1 MAQFDAIPD
10 APVFDAVPDAPE
22 FDAVPDDV
30 APEVVAQEAQRASTG
45 AVQAL
50 DVMAAPARLDW
61 SEVNEH
67 LDDQRLQE
75 SRAALA
81 RAEAAEAQGSGTGP
95 GSEAFNWR
103 READFQRERI
113 SPDTAAGRL
122 LAQEGQTQLQE
133 IEEVG
138 TTDARNASP
147 TPSQALGSFLGSG
160 LSQTVQPV
168 IESGARNLG
177 GAGGGGLGAA
187 LAAAATVGTGGFA
200 PLALGIGMSM
210 LGGYA
215 GSAAQE
221 QILETT
227 ETPEETQGRQQRAAE
242 DFARNPGLSRIGAAA
257 AGLPLFG
264 PSLAQF
270 GRAAAGDRGAL
281 LNLGMAGGI
290 GAGVEAGAAKFVR
303 GEEVKPEDVAV
314 AFFSN
319 MILNE
324 PTKLGRKLGL
334 RPSSE
339 QQAVE
344 AAQTKYG
351 GIAPDPEIAG
361 AIARVGESG
370 VTNRGTTSTADV
382 FSGVQR
388 PPQTSRN
395 PYEGF
400 EWKGEDVGA
409 QLQIAVKT
417 PDGRVIT
424 DPAARIHAQLV
435 QSLGLDREKRLT
447 PGFIIRDEFVPGS
460 QTNPQA
466 IKEARQRIE
475 ARIAASEPAA
485 PPEETTLAPDPV
497 AQPVEDVVETPS
509 PETTSIQ
516 NAVTA
521 DERAARGIDPVE
533 EPARRSFGEVWD
545 TTKAE
550 IAENPAAPDAIL
562 AELRK
567 KPRALTDRE
576 DALILHRQVQL
587 QKSFDAAAAEANQ
600 AMEAG
605 DEPARVDAMAQL
617 DRTREA
623 LDEVYTLGK
632 QAGTETARGLAARKM
647 MSDLDFNLASMETRL
662 RAEQG
667 GALTPEQ
674 QVKVKEQAD
683 TIAKTQEGMDR
694 ILAERE
700 VQKAEAEADK
710 AVDPKVKS
718 LADRII
724 ARLDL
729 TAKNAATSL
738 RSRLN
743 NLGSGPDPLIVLDVA
758 KIAAAK
764 TVKGAIE
771 FAQWSAEMVK
781 EFGEKVRPFLQ
792 AGWDQREQHVD
803 SEVNASTRKGKTAKT
818 DAEKE
823 AAAVKA
829 RLTSLA
835 NRTAEYQR
843 RAATGDF
850 SPMRKP
856 ALDLSKNPE
865 WVKLKAEN
873 EAAKAAY
880 DKSRYEARKAQRTT
894 QQKINDTVADVFS
907 AARPILASTDIS
919 APGRQ
924 GIFFTLPDLF
934 MNPVRLGRQLKSMFR
949 SQFSETKFQQNEAA
963 IKSRENAD
971 LYESSDLYLADID
984 HKPSAREEQFKSE
997 LAEKIPGIGRVVR
1010 GSSRGF
1016 SAFMNTVR
1024 ADAMDAFVKWSGG
1037 KENIDPETA
1046 KFLAAAI
1053 NDLSGRGNV
1062 SSRQAQGALEWLAKY
1077 LFSPRLWVSRFNTAT
1092 LKPIW
1097 RDPLNTAISPRARAV
1112 VAVQYIKFAGALMAL
1127 KWLAGLNGGKMEEDP
1142 RDSDFGKLQFGSKR
1156 YDVMGGIGN
1165 MVTLLARIATRK
1177 TKDDKGK
1184 VVRIAWS
1191 GEKRPERELGQI
1203 LFNHIRNKAAPIP
1216 GTIYDWFYGRHPDR
1230 SKVTPTSMLKQ
1241 TTVPIT
1247 VSDTFGYFQKDN
1259 PASAARDTLINALGV
1274 SVQDYRK

>member
-1 MAQFDAIPD
+1 MATAAAEIEFIPDEQIDFIPDDDAI
-10 APVFDAVPDAPE
+10 E
-22 FDAVPDDV
+22 FIPDV
-30 APEVVAQEAQRASTG
+30 APEVVAQEARRAQTG

-50 DVMAAPARLDW
+50 DVMSAPARLDW

-133 IEEVG
+133 IREAG
-138 TTDARNASP
+138 TTDARNAGR
-147 TPSQALGSFLGSG
+147 TPSQALGSFLGTG
-160 LSQTVQPV
+160 LSQTVQPIV
-168 IESGARNLG
+168 ESAARNLG
-177 GAGGGGLGAA
+177 GATGGALGAA
-187 LAAAATVGTGGFA
+187 LATAATVGTGGVA
-200 PLALGIGMSM
+200 PLVLGVGSSI
-210 LGGYA
+210 LGAYA

-221 QILETT
+221 GILEST
-227 ETPEETQGRQQRAAE
+227 ETEEETQQRQQRGAE
-242 DFARNPGLSRIGAAA
+242 DFARNPGLSRMGAAA
-257 AGLPLFG
+257 AGLPFFG

-270 GRAAAGDRGAL
+270 GRAAAGDRGAMM
-281 LNLGMAGGI
+281 NLAMAGSI
-290 GAGVEAGAAKFVR
+290 GAGAELGAAKFVR
-303 GEEVKPEDVAV
+303 GEEVKPEDVAA
-314 AFFSN
+314 AFFTGLV
-319 MILNE
+319 LNE

-334 RPSSE
+334 HPSSE
-339 QQAVE
+339 QQAIE
-344 AAQTKYG
+344 DAQTKYEG
-351 GIAPDPEIAG
+351 LAPDPEIAG
-361 AIARVGESG
+361 AIARVGETG
-370 VTNRGTTSTADV
+370 LQTRGTTSTADV
-382 FSGVQR
+382 FSNVPR
-388 PPQTSRN
+388 RTPT
-395 PYEGF
+395 
-400 EWKGEDVGA
+400 GEPNA
-409 QLQIAVKT
+409 QQITETGT
-417 PDGRVIT
+417 PDGGVRPSEV
-424 DPAARIHAQLV
+424 
-435 QSLGLDREKRLT
+435 
-447 PGFIIRDEFVPGS
+447 
-460 QTNPQA
+460 
-466 IKEARQRIE
+466 
-475 ARIAASEPAA
+475 ASEDALVPT
-485 PPEETTLAPDPV
+485 PEGGEGVQPSGQGEPLVETTPEAPRTEV
-497 AQPVEDVVETPS
+497 
-509 PETTSIQ
+509 TSIQ
-516 NAVTA
+516 NAITA
-521 DERAARGIDPVE
+521 EERAARGIDPVE

-545 TTKAE
+545 TAKAE
-550 IAENPAAPDAIL
+550 IVENPAAPDALL
-562 AELRK
+562 AELEG

-576 DALILHRQVQL
+576 DALILHRQIEL
-587 QKSFDAAAAEANQ
+587 QKAYDTAAEEVNQ
-600 AMEAG
+600 ATLSR
-605 DEPARVDAMAQL
+605 DEPARVDAM
-617 DRTREA
+617 TRLNGTRKA
-623 LDEVYTLGK
+623 LEKTYTLGK

-647 MSDLDFNLASMETRL
+647 MADQDFNLAAMETRL

-667 GALTPEQ
+667 GELSEAQLA
-674 QVKVKEQAD
+674 KVKTEAE
-683 TIAKTQEGMDR
+683 TIQRTQEGMDR

-700 VQKAEAEADK
+700 VQIAQAAEDK
-710 AVDPKVKS
+710 AIDPKVKS
-718 LADRII
+718 LADRIV

-743 NLGSGPDPLIVLDVA
+743 NLGSAPDPLIVLDVA

-764 TVKGAIE
+764 TAKGAIE
-771 FAQWSAEMVK
+771 FAQWSAEMIK
-781 EFGEKVRPFLQ
+781 DFGEKVRPFLQ
-792 AGWDQREQHVD
+792 AGWDQREQHID
-803 SEVNASTRKGKTAKT
+803 SEVNATTRKGKKAKT

-823 AAAVKA
+823 ATAVKA

-856 ALDLSKNPE
+856 ALDLSKNLE

-880 DKSRYEARKAQRTT
+880 EKSRYEARKAQRTT
-894 QQKINDTVADVFS
+894 QQKINDTMADVFS

-924 GIFFTLPDLF
+924 GVFFTLPDLF
-934 MNPVRLGRQLKSMFR
+934 MNPVRLGRQLNIMRK
-949 SQFSETKFQQNEAA
+949 SQFNEEKFQENEAA

-1097 RDPLNTAISPRARAV
+1097 RDPLNTAITPRARAV
-1112 VAVQYIKFAGALMAL
+1112 VAGQYVKFAGALLAL

-1142 RDSDFGKLQFGSKR
+1142 RDSDFGKLQFGTKR

-1165 MVTLLARIATRK
+1165 MVTLLARIATQK

-1184 VVRIAWS
+1184 TVRIAWS

-1203 LFNHIRNKAAPIP
+1203 LFNHLRNKAAPIP
-1216 GTIYDWFYGRHPDR
+1216 GAVYDYIYGRHPDR